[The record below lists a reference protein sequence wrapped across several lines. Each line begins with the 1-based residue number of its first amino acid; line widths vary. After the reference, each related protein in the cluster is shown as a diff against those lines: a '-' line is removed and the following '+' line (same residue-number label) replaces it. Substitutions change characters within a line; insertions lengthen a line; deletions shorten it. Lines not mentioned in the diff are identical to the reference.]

1 MFQCF
6 QVFWCLDLLLF
17 SYFGVSMFPDAKV
30 LILILTISTCKVEG
44 QSPAR
49 DTVPGVAS
57 HSDSSHFRFFH
68 PSQNNAKFECYKK
81 PLTCQLPAVRRAG
94 EGHWKVK
101 VKVMDIL
108 DPATIPSIHPQLW
121 ISSCNFPTRM
131 EVLRWRWTFMD
142 KSKVKAFLQLSLF
155 SYAVLPALQ

>member
-1 MFQCF
+1 MFLDILMFFQC
-6 QVFWCLDLLLF
+6 LDVSMF
-17 SYFGVSMFPDAKV
+17 SDVLMFFLMFPDAKV

-81 PLTCQLPAVRRAG
+81 PLTCQLPAVRRGG
-94 EGHWKVK
+94 EGHWKGK
-101 VKVMDIL
+101 VNVMDTGNGKL
-108 DPATIPSIHPQLW
+108 T
-121 ISSCNFPTRM
+121 
-131 EVLRWRWTFMD
+131 LRTLETE
-142 KSKVKAFLQLSLF
+142 S
-155 SYAVLPALQ
+155 